1 MQTQMLQKGA
11 GSGSE
16 QDRKNY
22 ANIFTGFTLWLCDD
36 AQETGFHGAG
46 NSDAGAGDW
55 REYGDF

>member
-1 MQTQMLQKGA
+1 MLRKGA

-22 ANIFTGFTLWLCDD
+22 ANIFTGFTLWLCDA